1 MDGKQFD
8 TWTRRRVG
16 LMAGG
21 LVASLFALDGI
32 TIADAKKNNNKNDK
46 KQCRK
51 LGQTCDEA
59 KKSKQCCNKNQL
71 CAQIS
76 GQGSNTFCC
85 SQRDDKCS
93 DNSDCCGNNKCNN
106 GRCTTP

>member
-16 LMAGG
+16 LTASGI
-21 LVASLFALDGI
+21 VASLFAGNALS
-32 TIADAKKNNNKNDK
+32 ADAKKNK

-51 LGQTCDEA
+51 LGQTCDDA

-76 GQGSNTFCC
+76 GQGSSTFCC

-93 DNSDCCGNNKCNN
+93 DNSDCCGNNKCTN
-106 GRCTTP
+106 GRCSTP